1 MKKLLKFLFFFILFV
16 LIVLFTAPILFKGK
30 IVSIAN
36 EQISNSVNANAKFDN
51 IKLSFFKQFP
61 YLSVSIKGLSVV
73 GIDDFEGDTL
83 VYINSF
89 DIAANVISAIKMEN
103 IELKKI
109 AIVGPVINGIVLESG
124 KANWDIAKE
133 TEEAE
138 EVTADTSAGEFDATI
153 ALKSFTISNASI
165 SYTDLQSNM
174 SANLE
179 NFNFEL
185 GGDLGQSHSAIVI
198 DSKTEKLN
206 FSMEGMRY
214 LKNVLL
220 DIHIDVDANLDQNIY
235 VLQQNSFM
243 LNGLELKV
251 DGSVEIPDSADMKFD
266 LAYATNNADFKS
278 LLSLVPAIYL
288 TDFEGLKTS
297 GNFGL
302 NGKVTGTLGENHTP
316 DIDGKLEIK
325 NANFSY
331 PDLPKSAENI
341 NVDLEYFYDGKQ
353 MDNTTLDVNKFHI
366 EMGGNPVDITLNLKT
381 PISDPFVN
389 SQITANLDLATILDI
404 IPLENTE
411 LKGRIVSNLDIM
423 GNMSL
428 IENEKYEQFKATGT
442 LLINDLYYNSPDVPK
457 PVSISIAD
465 LKFSPQ
471 YLYVN
476 SFKTKMGNSDF
487 SLEGKA
493 TDFLPYM
500 FNDETIHGEF
510 AFNAGTIDLNE
521 FMSDDTD
528 EDVVKE
534 EDDTSSLAAVEVPGN
549 IDFVL
554 KSSIKTMYYEKLVMN
569 NVNGTITIR
578 DSKVKMDKLSMNTLD
593 GSIVVNGEYDS
604 KDIKNPLV
612 DLDVDAKSIDIS
624 KAFTS
629 LGILEKIAPIASKA
643 TGKVSIGLNYSS
655 FLNEKMKPKLKSIIG
670 GGFLTSDKIGING
683 SNSFAAISNNLNSD
697 AFKELI
703 LNDIDLN
710 YEIRSGKLFVEPFE
724 TKMGST
730 NFMIAGEQ
738 GFDNTLDYGINIM
751 APKSLFGNS
760 NASINNLY
768 SNAALPGFDF
778 KTSET
783 VNLLVKLT
791 GDMKNPK
798 VKIDPKAS
806 IKSATENIKQEL
818 KNNAQQAI
826 ESKKDDAKEKA
837 RAEAD
842 KLIAEAEKQ
851 AAEIRKQGKI
861 AADKVRSESNA
872 NADKLIKEAG
882 NNPLKKKAAEIAADK
897 VKSEGEKRAAQIEK
911 EANDKAQKIIDE
923 ANAKADRLLK

>member
-826 ESKKDDAKEKA
+826 ESKKEDAKEKA

-842 KLIAEAEKQ
+842 KLIAGAEKQ

-861 AADKVRSESNA
+861 AADKVRSESKA

-882 NNPLKKKAAEIAADK
+882 NNPLKKKAAEIAANK
-897 VKSEGEKRAAQIEK
+897 VISEGEKRAAQIEK
-911 EANDKAQKIIDE
+911 EANAKAQKIIDE

>member
-174 SANLE
+174 SASLE

-923 ANAKADRLLK
+923 AHAKADRLLK